1 MKFEDYNWHD
11 LEIKG
16 IAIDRNNPGKNDVI
30 EFAIKLRNGSI
41 SKLLFQDVYWANL
54 SLNFGIVAS
63 ETINRVY
70 IASEDDLDLLNF
82 KNQWTPIL
90 KNNIE
95 DYKMYV
101 LEFNSTYSI
110 IKIIANNISFPLL

>member
-16 IAIDRNNPGKNDVI
+16 ITIDRNNPGKNDVI
-30 EFAIKLRNGSI
+30 EFTIKLRNGSI

-82 KNQWTPIL
+82 KNQWKSIL

-101 LEFNSTYSI
+101 FE
-110 IKIIANNISFPLL
+110 